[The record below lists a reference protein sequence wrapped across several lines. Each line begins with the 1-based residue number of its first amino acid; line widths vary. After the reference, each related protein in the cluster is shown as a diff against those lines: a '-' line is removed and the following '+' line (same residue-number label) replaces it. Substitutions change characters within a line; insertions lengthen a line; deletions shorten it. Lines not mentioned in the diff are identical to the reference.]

1 MAQAKNGFPIKKT
14 YEHSKPSKIPK
25 KIGKFNGEK
34 PCVKNQR

>member
-14 YEHSKPSKIPK
+14 YEHSKSSNIPP

-34 PCVKNQR
+34 PCVKDHR